1 MSRPPLT
8 LQRALV
14 IGASTLV
21 ALALLVMS
29 VATVTALRAF
39 VYDRLDEQV
48 QGGLMIAGA
57 PRDGGH
63 GQSPQSDATG
73 GAATPDP
80 SPSSRAGRGPSPR
93 IGSLQLLVG
102 EDGSAQYSSYTRSD
116 GTVVT
121 LSAAQIATLVADVP
135 TDGVPV
141 TADLGGDLGA
151 FRVAARDVNGSTV
164 FSGISLADSV
174 ATTSALTTILVA
186 VGAVTLVVAIAG
198 LSFLVRRALRPLD
211 RVAAVAQRVSG
222 LSLGRG
228 DVDIPDRVA
237 EADTDPRTEVGRVGA
252 SLNDLLGHVQA
263 ALAARAH
270 SENELRRFIADAS
283 HELRTPLASVRGY
296 AQLTLSG
303 PEPMSSTQQRS
314 LERIESESRRMTT
327 LVEDLLLLARL
338 DAGQRLRVDDVE
350 LPLLAIDA
358 VSDAQTVDREREWRL
373 DVASDDPLTVPGDED
388 RLRQVVANLLRNA
401 HTHTPPGTVVTTSIR
416 RDADQ
421 AILSVTDTGP
431 GIDPAVADTLFE
443 RFARGDRARNRDAGS
458 TGLGLSIA
466 QAIVLA
472 HGGSIDVQSRPGETT
487 FTVRLPAFRSPS
499 AETDGELPGSQP
511 VHKNA

>member
-1 MSRPPLT
+1 MSRRPLT

-14 IGASTLV
+14 IGASALV
-21 ALALLVMS
+21 AVALLIMS
-29 VATVTALRAF
+29 VATITALRAF

-48 QGGLMIAGA
+48 QGGLMMVGG

-63 GQSPQSDATG
+63 GQSSGADA
-73 GAATPDP
+73 GASSTPAPTP
-80 SPSSRAGRGPSPR
+80 SGSVSGSGGRGPSPR
-93 IGSLQLLVG
+93 VGSLQLVIG
-102 EDGSAQYSSYTRSD
+102 ADGSAQSSSYTQSD

-121 LSAAQIATLVADVP
+121 LSADQIAILQAAVP

-151 FRVAARDVNGSTV
+151 FRVAARDSNGTTV
-164 FSGISLADSV
+164 FSGISLADSA
-174 ATTSALTTILVA
+174 ATTTALTTILIA
-186 VGAVTLVVAIAG
+186 VGAATLLAAIAG

-237 EADTDPRTEVGRVGA
+237 PADTDTRTEVGRVGA

-358 VSDAQTVDREREWRL
+358 VSDAQAVDRDREWRL

-401 HTHTPPGTVVTTSIR
+401 HTHTPPGTVVTTTIR
-416 RDADQ
+416 REGDEAV
-421 AILSVTDTGP
+421 LSVTDTGP
-431 GIDPAVADTLFE
+431 GIDPVVADTLFE

-466 QAIVLA
+466 QAIVAA
-472 HGGSIDVQSRPGETT
+472 HGGSLDVRSRPGETT
-487 FTVRLPAFRSPS
+487 FTVRLPAFRSS
-499 AETDGELPGSQP
+499 P
-511 VHKNA
+511 VTADA

>member
-1 MSRPPLT
+1 MTRRPLT

-14 IGASTLV
+14 IGTGALV
-21 ALALLVMS
+21 AIALVIMS
-29 VATVTALRAF
+29 VATVASLRAF

-48 QGGLMIAGA
+48 VGGLMIAGG

-63 GQSPQSDATG
+63 GSSGTDGLG
-73 GAATPDP
+73 GSSTDAATPA
-80 SPSSRAGRGPSPR
+80 PSSTPGGSTGRGPAPR
-93 IGSLQLLVG
+93 VGSLQLVVDA
-102 EDGSAQYSSYTRSD
+102 DGVAQASSYTRSD

-121 LSAAQIATLVADVP
+121 LSDAQVAALAAGVP
-135 TDGVPV
+135 TDEIPV
-141 TADLGGDLGA
+141 TVDLGGDLGA
-151 FRVAARDVNGSTV
+151 FRVAAREANGSTV
-164 FSGISLADSV
+164 FSGMSLADAT

-186 VGAVTLVVAIAG
+186 VGTVTLLAAIVG
-198 LSFLVRRALRPLD
+198 LSLLVRRALRPLD

-228 DVDIPDRVA
+228 EVDIPDRVA

-270 SENELRRFIADAS
+270 SESELRRFIADAS

-296 AQLTLSG
+296 AQLTLAG
-303 PEPMSSTQQRS
+303 PEAMSSTQQRS
-314 LERIESESRRMTT
+314 LERIESEARRMAT

-350 LPLLAIDA
+350 LPLLAVDA

-401 HTHTPPGTVVTTSIR
+401 HTHTPPGTVVTTSIS
-416 RDADQ
+416 RDGEDAV
-421 AILSVTDTGP
+421 LRVTDTGP
-431 GIDPAVADTLFE
+431 GIDPVVADTLFE
-443 RFARGDRARNRDAGS
+443 RFSRGDRARNRDAGS

-472 HGGSIDVQSRPGETT
+472 HGGSLDVRSRPGETT
-487 FTVRLPAFRSPS
+487 FTVRLPAFRSS
-499 AETDGELPGSQP
+499 APTAD
-511 VHKNA
+511 A

>member
-1 MSRPPLT
+1 MIRQPLT

-14 IGASTLV
+14 IGASALV
-21 ALALLVMS
+21 ALALLIMS
-29 VATVTALRAF
+29 VATVAALRAF

-48 QGGLMIAGA
+48 QGGLMIVGG

-63 GQSPQSDATG
+63 GLSSDTDGGGSATPAPHPSSSTG
-73 GAATPDP
+73 G
-80 SPSSRAGRGPSPR
+80 SVGRGPSPR
-93 IGSLQLLVG
+93 VGSLQLLVTG
-102 EDGSAQYSSYTRSD
+102 DGSAQVSGYTRSD
-116 GTVVT
+116 GTVVA
-121 LSAAQIATLVADVP
+121 LSAAQIAILRTDVP

-141 TADLGGDLGA
+141 TADIGGDLGA
-151 FRVAARDVNGSTV
+151 FRVAARDINGSTV
-164 FSGISLADSV
+164 FSGISLADSA

-186 VGAVTLVVAIAG
+186 VGAVTLLLAVAG
-198 LSFLVRRALRPLD
+198 LSFFVRRTLRPLD
-211 RVAAVAQRVSG
+211 RVAAVAQRVSE

-237 EADTDPRTEVGRVGA
+237 QADTDPRTEVGRVGA
-252 SLNDLLGHVQA
+252 SLNGLLGHVQA

-296 AQLTLSG
+296 AQLTLTD
-303 PEPMSSTQQRS
+303 PEPMSSTQRRS
-314 LERIESESRRMTT
+314 LERIEAEARRMTT

-338 DAGQRLRVDDVE
+338 DAGQGLRVDDVE
-350 LPLLAIDA
+350 LPLVAIDA
-358 VSDAQTVDREREWRL
+358 VSDAQAVDREREWRL

-401 HTHTPPGTVVTTSIR
+401 HTHTPPGAVVTTAVL
-416 RDADQ
+416 RDGDHAV
-421 AILSVTDTGP
+421 LSVTDDGP
-431 GIDPAVADTLFE
+431 GIDPVIADTLFE

-472 HGGSIDVQSRPGETT
+472 HGGSIEVRSRPGRTT
-487 FTVRLPAFRSPS
+487 FTVRLPALRSEPD
-499 AETDGELPGSQP
+499 AGL
-511 VHKNA
+511 